1 MPSIAQYKRIAII
14 AATVLNMTVAC
25 PSFASST
32 GAPVCEVATLP
43 LLAMSNFV
51 VNPPPTGWT
60 LQVDRLIFVP
70 GQPMQ
75 IRVRNNNPIKNVKGV
90 LLWAKQ
96 NSTTGAGNFIPPVS
110 GLFRFAGDSVG
121 LCGEWAITH
130 NTAASKTQADLVFD
144 WMPPADGT
152 TFMRAFVIEDCG
164 LVGGCRAWQALTQ
177 ILVLQPALFVD
188 GFE

>member
-1 MPSIAQYKRIAII
+1 MPRPSSLRLFCFAAAVWCGFITSPSASAFSI
-14 AATVLNMTVAC
+14 
-25 PSFASST
+25 

-43 LLAMSNFV
+43 LLPMSNFV
-51 VNPPPTGWT
+51 VSPPPTGWT

-110 GLFRFAGDSVG
+110 GLFRFAGDSAG
-121 LCGEWAITH
+121 QCGEWAITH